1 MGDKQFY
8 VYIMASGKRGTL
20 YTGVTSDPYLA
31 RDAAQGP
38 LLRGQFHR
46 SLQRHAAGVVRDSR
60 NGRESAIRRE
70 KQIKE
75 WRRAWKVEMI
85 QEANP
90 TWRDLWEDVAKW

>member
-1 MGDKQFY
+1 
-8 VYIMASGKRGTL
+8 
-20 YTGVTSDPYLA
+20 VTQHKDHYFEDSFTA
-31 RDAAQGP
+31 RYNVTRLVWFEIHETA
-38 LLRGQFHR
+38 
-46 SLQRHAAGVVRDSR
+46 
-60 NGRESAIRRE
+60 ESAIRRE

>member
-20 YTGVTSDPYLA
+20 YTGVTSDLISRVTQHKDHYFEDSFTA
-31 RDAAQGP
+31 RYNVTRLVWFEIHETA
-38 LLRGQFHR
+38 
-46 SLQRHAAGVVRDSR
+46 
-60 NGRESAIRRE
+60 ESAIRRE

>member
-1 MGDKQFY
+1 MTQHKDHYFEDSFTARY
-8 VYIMASGKRGTL
+8 N
-20 YTGVTSDPYLA
+20 VTRLVWFEIHETA
-31 RDAAQGP
+31 
-38 LLRGQFHR
+38 
-46 SLQRHAAGVVRDSR
+46 
-60 NGRESAIRRE
+60 ESAIRRE

>member
-1 MGDKQFY
+1 MTQHKDHCFEDSFTARY
-8 VYIMASGKRGTL
+8 N
-20 YTGVTSDPYLA
+20 VTRLVWFEIHETA
-31 RDAAQGP
+31 
-38 LLRGQFHR
+38 
-46 SLQRHAAGVVRDSR
+46 
-60 NGRESAIRRE
+60 ESAIRRE